1 MDMIEILAFTLP
13 MVPGILIA
21 AIARLHL
28 RRLAGAAFLSDE
40 LAAVAE
46 RGLPLLDG
54 LRAKAHDSGGWRRRV
69 IGRICGPLEE
79 GESLAT
85 AFERTGLFP
94 RSCVAMVAAGERRG
108 VLPAL
113 LPKLAAYQRSQVGL
127 VRRGLVGLVYP
138 AATAYVMYVAFLA
151 LGVFAIP
158 QFQAMFTEAGV
169 MLPGL
174 TRFVFAC
181 RSGIIALLVLSCLV
195 SCVALALSWGTA
207 TRGRARVLAERLVP
221 FVPFYR
227 GYAQR
232 VGLARLAQMMHVFLA
247 VDEPLP
253 EALAAAEGS
262 LPGPLSED
270 IRTAR
275 VNVQGG
281 QLLAEALAEADLVT
295 PTFRWLVAVGERTN
309 RLMDAFG
316 HLADVYIA
324 ESAQTLD
331 SMARAACPIAI
342 VLLGALDGLIVLA
355 TFLPLVRL
363 PALVG

>member
-1 MDMIEILAFTLP
+1 MDTIEILAFALP
-13 MVPGILIA
+13 MAPGILTV
-21 AIARLHL
+21 AIAWLHL

-46 RGLPLLDG
+46 RGIPLVDG

-69 IGRICGPLEE
+69 TGRICRPLEE
-79 GESLAT
+79 GTSLAV
-85 AFERTGLFP
+85 ALERAGLFP
-94 RSCVAMVAAGERRG
+94 RSCVGMVAAGERHG

-127 VRRGLVGLVYP
+127 VRKGLASLVYP
-138 AATAYVMYVAFLA
+138 AATAYLMYVAFLA
-151 LGVFAIP
+151 LGMFVIP
-158 QFQAMFTEAGV
+158 QFEAMFREAGV
-169 MLPGL
+169 ELPGL

-181 RSGIIALLVLSCLV
+181 RSGIIALLVLSGLV
-195 SCVALALSWGTA
+195 SCVALALSWGAA
-207 TRGRARVLAERLVP
+207 TRGRARALAERLVP
-221 FVPFYR
+221 FVPFY
-227 GYAQR
+227 GAYAQR

-262 LPGPLSED
+262 LPGPMSDEL
-270 IRTAR
+270 RTAR
-275 VNVQGG
+275 TKVLRG
-281 QLLAEALAEADLVT
+281 QLLAEAFAEASLVT
-295 PTFRWLVAVGERTN
+295 PTFRWFVAVGERTN

-324 ESAQTLD
+324 ESARALD

-342 VLLGALDGLIVLA
+342 VLLGTLDGLIVLA